1 MSMTTLV
8 ILQFVGI
15 FAAYT
20 GLTVLLPAVMFR
32 RVLRGRRLSEQ
43 FLMCYTFGNFYII
56 NIVFAV
62 QLLHSDTCAAYCGS
76 ECADLEQ
83 GEPDFSEKTYH
94 KECRSLQKTSPGQH
108 GNKRSLL
115 QSMAKVHQ
123 NAEICNLFLLS
134 RSGM

>member
-20 GLTVLLPAVMFR
+20 GLTVLLPAVSD
-32 RVLRGRRLSEQ
+32 VLYIWKFLYYKYCICGSAASYFQ
-43 FLMCYTFGNFYII
+43 F
-56 NIVFAV
+56 
-62 QLLHSDTCAAYCGS
+62 SDTCAAYCGS